1 MYACVFMCECTRV
14 YAGGTIFVCS
24 AFFVILWRCLTPISL
39 LNGAGGIVI
48 DVIFPAA
55 ATGSPQR
62 GRRQRREI
70 QVVFEIKVV
79 TLNKHTKYIIR
90 ICRCRRRF
98 VIIRFAPSEWNYLA
112 LDALAVV
119 SL

>member
-1 MYACVFMCECTRV
+1 MYNRIRTKTPVINCAHEFTPMCGYVCMCVFMRECMRV

-79 TLNKHTKYIIR
+79 TL
-90 ICRCRRRF
+90 
-98 VIIRFAPSEWNYLA
+98 A